1 MQTSLP
7 WRLIRTLII
16 SFLVTLLLLTGLTFL
31 LYKFRLGESQIT
43 VGIYAIYIVSC
54 FLGGVLAGKAMK
66 SRRFLWGLLTGLLY
80 FIFLF
85 GISALQEQGVTAG
98 LVQILTVL
106 GICAASGMAGG
117 MIS

>member
-1 MQTSLP
+1 MKTSLP

-31 LYKFRLGESQIT
+31 LYKFRLGESQIA
-43 VGIYAIYIVSC
+43 VGIYAIYILSC
-54 FLGGVLAGKAMK
+54 FLGGILAGKAMK

-85 GISALQEQGVTAG
+85 GISALQEQGISTDWSR
-98 LVQILTVL
+98 ILLVL
-106 GICAASGMAGG
+106 GICAGSAMAGG

>member
-16 SFLVTLLLLTGLTFL
+16 PFLVTLLLLTGLTFL

-54 FLGGVLAGKAMK
+54 FLAGVLAGKAMK

-85 GISALQEQGVTAG
+85 GISALQEQGISTDWSR
-98 LVQILTVL
+98 ILLIL
-106 GICAASGMAGG
+106 GICAGSAMAGG
-117 MIS
+117 MVS